1 MGGANLNFEVRLR
14 GDIII
19 LKILKKY
26 HENQREKLILMVFFS
41 NESLIHAPTLFLQCD
56 AFSSAITLLWLIAEQ
71 KFLTLVGTYGKSLH
85 FCRRILPFS
94 L

>member
-1 MGGANLNFEVRLR
+1 MGGAYLNFEVRLR

-41 NESLIHAPTLFLQCD
+41 NESLIHAPTLL
-56 AFSSAITLLWLIAEQ
+56 SILIYNDKVIIIQ
-71 KFLTLVGTYGKSLH
+71 NTRIVPCVIGNGKTRLH
-85 FCRRILPFS
+85 YPLYCGG
-94 L
+94 